1 MHVPLFPKFVKG
13 PVFKLTL
20 TWLKIFILHFQRNV
34 NVLFLTTKEKHTCLN
49 IVGFC
54 PCKMKPGLS
63 VDPALHKTNWFEFNP
78 VQKTNNKSKTRSI
91 LQRVLKYSHGDAQS
105 KSPSFLSYVLDTFQF
120 RRRGLANFKVPTN
133 YEMRLL
139 PLLRRCQLAAYGNT
153 FKAKSCFFKAGPIK
167 GYENQPNLNCDHL
180 AEPWNQQ

>member
-1 MHVPLFPKFVKG
+1 MLNE
-13 PVFKLTL
+13 TL
-20 TWLKIFILHFQRNV
+20 PHN
-34 NVLFLTTKEKHTCLN
+34 TT
-49 IVGFC
+49 
-54 PCKMKPGLS
+54 S
-63 VDPALHKTNWFEFNP
+63 FEFNP
-78 VQKTNNKSKTRSI
+78 VQNAYSKCTIRPI

-139 PLLRRCQLAAYGNT
+139 PLLRCCQLAAYGNA
-153 FKAKSCFFKAGPIK
+153 FKAKSWFFKAGPIK
-167 GYENQPNLNCDHL
+167 GYENQHNLNCDHF